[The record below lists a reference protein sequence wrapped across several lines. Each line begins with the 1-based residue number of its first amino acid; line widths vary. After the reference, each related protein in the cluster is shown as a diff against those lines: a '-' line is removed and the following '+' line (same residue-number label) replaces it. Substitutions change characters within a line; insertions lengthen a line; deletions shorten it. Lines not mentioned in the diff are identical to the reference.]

1 MIHPRMTSKCLLLLL
16 FCVATQQL
24 SLAQGIVL
32 TPSPH
37 DLHFDRLPTSWDE
50 GIPLGNGILG
60 ALVWQKDGKL
70 RISLD
75 RADLW
80 DLRPMKEMYDSTFT
94 WPWVIQKVKEKDY
107 APVQQMGDVPY
118 EREAGPTKIPA
129 GALEFDIADLG
140 EVESVHLYLNEA
152 VCEVKWRKGARFLAF
167 ISPIIEIGWIRFEKF
182 EAKDKY
188 RFILPPY
195 KSDNENSEANSV
207 EGQSLTNLGYSKDAS
222 AFLNIREN
230 EFGFHRSQDAWGGFN
245 YKAIGVCGSQNGGWE
260 MAYSIDTFRNDQ
272 PSKSNL
278 LETWVNNYWVASE
291 NRLPFPYNRQS
302 PLADSFHSSQI
313 AGNNWWRTFWQK
325 SAITLPDKTLEK
337 QWYLE
342 QYKFGCTARSH
353 APPISLQAIWT
364 ADNGKL
370 PPWKGDFHHDLNTQ
384 LSYWPTYSANHLDEA
399 IGYLNWLD
407 RNRSA
412 FQAYTERYF
421 QAPGLNVP
429 GVTTLTGEPMGG
441 WIQYSMSPTISA
453 WLGQHFYLHWRYT
466 LDRDFLEKRAYPWL
480 HDVAVFL
487 EKITVKTPDGKRQLP
502 ISSSPE
508 IHDNSLE
515 AWFWETTNYDLALM
529 RFAFEKAAELAL
541 ELGKNEEANHWK
553 SILSELPDYA
563 LTEQGGLMFAPGEHY
578 SESHRHFSHLMA
590 WHPLGLLDWS
600 KEADR
605 RTINATLT
613 DLEKYGSDYWVGYSF
628 SWLANLY
635 ARARNGEKA
644 AEALRNF
651 AQCFCLPNSFHVN
664 GDQCGHLTKMH
675 YRPFTL
681 EGNFAF
687 AAGVQEM
694 LIQSHT
700 GVIEVFPAVPAD
712 WQEVSFI
719 NLRAEGA
726 VLVSAKKEKGQ
737 VAEIQL
743 VAEQGGVVRLRNVFP
758 GGVFKTKTASKIS
771 KDGVIE
777 LNMKKGEIVVL
788 SN

>member
-1 MIHPRMTSKCLLLLL
+1 MKTKSKFLILLL
-16 FCVATQQL
+16 FCCATTHF
-24 SLAQGIVL
+24 SLAQNLTL

-37 DLHFDRLPTSWDE
+37 DLNFDHLPTSWDE

-60 ALVWQKDGKL
+60 ALIWQKDGKL

-94 WPWVIQKVKEKDY
+94 WPWIIQKVKEKDY

-118 EREAGPTKIPA
+118 EREAGPTKLP
-129 GALEFDIADLG
+129 GAAAEINISKLG
-140 EVESVHLYLNEA
+140 EIESVHLFIEQA
-152 VCEVKWRKGARFLAF
+152 VCEIKWKGGQSIKVYVHA
-167 ISPIIEIGWIRFEKF
+167 
-182 EAKDKY
+182 DKNLG
-188 RFILPPY
+188 FILYENFDGGAYLVAPPY
-195 KSDNENSEANSV
+195 VSKDTSLTNSV
-207 EGQSLTNLGYSKDAS
+207 DGQSLSRLGYRQGLVPMGCGPLGTVWNYHQPTFTGHHYAKLYSRVGNKS
-222 AFLNIREN
+222 VWTI
-230 EFGFHRSQDAWGGFN
+230 HRMGIPEISFD
-245 YKAIGVCGSQNGGWE
+245 
-260 MAYSIDTFRNDQ
+260 D
-272 PSKSNL
+272 NL
-278 LETWVNNYWVASE
+278 I
-291 NRLPFPYNRQS
+291 QS
-302 PLADSFHSSQI
+302 HLT
-313 AGNNWWRTFWQK
+313 WWRTFWQK

-342 QYKFGCTARSH
+342 QYKYGCTARSH

-384 LSYWPTYSANHLDEA
+384 LSYWPAYSGNHLEEE

-407 RNRSA
+407 RNRPS
-412 FQAYTERYF
+412 FQAYTERFF
-421 QAPGLNVP
+421 QAPGINVP

-453 WLGQHFYLHWRYT
+453 WLAQHFYLHWRYT

-487 EKITVKTPDGKRQLP
+487 EKITVKRLDGKRQLP

-515 AWFWETTNYDLALM
+515 AWFLETTNYDLALM

-541 ELGKNEEANHWK
+541 ELGKKDEANHWK

-563 LTEQGGLMFAPGEHY
+563 LTEAGGLMFAPGEPY
-578 SESHRHFSHLMA
+578 AESHRHFSHLMA

-600 KEADR
+600 KEEER
-605 RTINATLT
+605 RTINATLA

-628 SWLANLY
+628 AWLGNLY
-635 ARARNGEKA
+635 ARAHNGEKA

-694 LIQSHT
+694 LLQSHT

-712 WQEVSFI
+712 WQEVSFE

-737 VAEIQL
+737 VVEIQL

-758 GGVFKTKTASKIS
+758 GGVFRPAKTTKFYE
-771 KDGVIE
+771 DGVIE
-777 LNMKKGEIVVL
+777 FELKKGEKIVL
-788 SN
+788 QN

>member
-1 MIHPRMTSKCLLLLL
+1 MPKHLILLL
-16 FCVATQQL
+16 FCFATSHI
-24 SLAQGIVL
+24 SLAQNMSL

-37 DLHFDRLPTSWDE
+37 DLHFDHLPTSWDE

-60 ALVWQKDGKL
+60 ALIWQKDGKL

-80 DLRPMKEMYDSTFT
+80 DLRPMKEQYDSTFT

-129 GALEFDIADLG
+129 GALEFDIVDLG

-152 VCEVKWRKGARFLAF
+152 VCEVKWRGGTRFLAF
-167 ISPIIEIGWIRFEKF
+167 ISPMEDIGWIRFEQF
-182 EAKDKY
+182 EPNDKY

-195 KSDNENSEANSV
+195 KSESGKGQANSV
-207 EGQSLTNLGYSKDAS
+207 DGQSLTNLGYSLDEGT
-222 AFLNIREN
+222 FLNMRAN
-230 EFGFHRSQDAWGGFN
+230 KYGFKSYQNGWDGFN
-245 YKAIGVCGSQNGGWE
+245 FKVIGVCGSQNGGWE
-260 MAYSIDTFRNDQ
+260 MAWSIDTFRYDQ
-272 PSKSNL
+272 PNISNL
-278 LETWVNNYWVASE
+278 LETWDNNFWIARE
-291 NRLPFPYNRQS
+291 NRLPFPYDRQS
-302 PLADSFHSSQI
+302 PLANSFQSAQI
-313 AGNNWWRTFWQK
+313 TSNAWWRTFWQK

-384 LSYWPTYSANHLDEA
+384 LSYWPAYSGNHLEEE

-407 RNRSA
+407 RNRPS

-453 WLGQHFYLHWRYT
+453 WLAQHYYLHWRYSM
-466 LDRDFLEKRAYPWL
+466 DRQFLEKRAYPWL

-487 EKITVKTPDGKRQLP
+487 EKITVKRPDGKRQLP

-515 AWFWETTNYDLALM
+515 AWFLETTNYDLALM
-529 RFAFEKAAELAL
+529 RFAFEKAAELAI
-541 ELGKNEEANHWK
+541 ELGKKDEASHWK

-563 LTEQGGLMFAPGEHY
+563 LTESGGLMFAPGEPY
-578 SESHRHFSHLMA
+578 TESHRHFSHLMA

-600 KEADR
+600 KAEDR
-605 RTINATLT
+605 RTINATLS
-613 DLEKYGSDYWVGYSF
+613 DLEKYGADYWVGYSF
-628 SWLANLY
+628 AWFGNLY
-635 ARARNGEKA
+635 ARAHNGEKA

-664 GDQCGHLTKMH
+664 GDQCGHLTKMY

-694 LIQSHT
+694 LLQSHT

-712 WQEVSFI
+712 WQDVRFD

-726 VLVSAKKEKGQ
+726 VLVSARKEKGQ
-737 VAEIQL
+737 VVEIQL

-758 GGVFKTKTASKIS
+758 NGVFKPAKATKFYEDGTIS
-771 KDGVIE
+771 FE
-777 LNMKKGEIVVL
+777 LKKGESIVL
-788 SN
+788 KY